1 MSLTKSAV
9 PVLLLSLS
17 LTALAGCERE
27 VILPGARFET
37 RTPLEASV
45 PTAENPAPV
54 DRSAPQNKAQPI
66 ALPAATANADWPQR
80 GGNVRHLA
88 PHGVLSAA
96 PQLVW
101 SAPVGQGNSKRNRIS
116 AAPVVAGGRVFT
128 LDAQAGLAA
137 TSMTGAPVWA
147 TDLTPAG
154 DAPSDVSGGG
164 LAFGAGRLFVAT
176 GYGELVAVDPASGA
190 VIWRQRLGAS
200 VTGAPA
206 VEGDVVYVVGRD
218 GSAWAVAAADGRVR
232 WQVPGADGAIGLMG
246 AAAPAVE
253 GGAVLLPTAAGELI
267 SVYRDGG
274 LERWRSSIVGNR
286 LGRAYAGISE
296 VTGDPVV
303 SGGTVYVGNAAGRSY
318 ALALDTGETLWSAP
332 EGALGP
338 MQVAGGSVFMVD
350 DEAHLVRLDAR
361 SGARIW
367 RVAMPYFTAEK
378 PKKHKA
384 ITAHYGPVLAGG
396 RVVVASGDG
405 VLRLFSPGDG
415 ALVGSVTIP
424 GGASAQPALAGGML
438 FVLGGDGQLHAFR

>member
-1 MSLTKSAV
+1 MTLTKSAV
-9 PVLLLSLS
+9 PVCLLSL
-17 LTALAGCERE
+17 AMLAACERE
-27 VILPGARFET
+27 VILTGARFET
-37 RTPLEASV
+37 RTPLEASL

-54 DRSAPQNKAQPI
+54 DSSAPQNKAQPI
-66 ALPAATANADWPQR
+66 ALPAAQANADWPQR

-116 AAPVVAGGRVFT
+116 AAPVVAGGRIFT
-128 LDAQAGLAA
+128 MDAQAGLAA
-137 TSMTGAPVWA
+137 TSMAGAPVWRA
-147 TDLTPAG
+147 DLTPPG
-154 DAPSDVSGGG
+154 DAPSEVSGGG
-164 LAFGAGRLFVAT
+164 LAYGAGRLFVAT

-190 VIWRQRLGAS
+190 VQWRQRLGAA

-206 VEGDVVYVVGRD
+206 VDGDVVYVVGRD
-218 GSAWAVAAADGRVR
+218 GSGWAVSASDGRVR

-267 SVYRDGG
+267 AVYRDGG
-274 LERWRSSIVGNR
+274 LERWRSSIAGNR

-318 ALALDTGETLWSAP
+318 ALALDTGEPLWSAP

-350 DEAHLVRLDAR
+350 DEAQLVRLDAR
-361 SGARIW
+361 TGARIW
-367 RVAMPYFTAEK
+367 RVAMPYYTAEK
-378 PKKHKA
+378 PKKYKA

-396 RVVVASGDG
+396 RVAVASGDG
-405 VLRLFSPGDG
+405 LLRLFSPTDG
-415 ALVGSVTIP
+415 ALVATAEIP
-424 GGASAQPALAGGML
+424 GGAAAQPALAGGML
-438 FVLGGDGQLHAFR
+438 IILGGDGQLHAFR